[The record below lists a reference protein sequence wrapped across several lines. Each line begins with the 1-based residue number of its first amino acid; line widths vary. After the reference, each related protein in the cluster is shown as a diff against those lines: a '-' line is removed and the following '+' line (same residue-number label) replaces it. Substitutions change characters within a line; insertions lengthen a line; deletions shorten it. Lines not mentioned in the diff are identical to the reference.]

1 MLRHV
6 LLFWGGLVCDTTGT
20 MIMSNIA
27 QQSSAG
33 GFGIHAVTGLLAIVL
48 MLVHAVR
55 AVFYVTLPQ
64 PFPVAFVQV
73 FHCRAPSLFSPII
86 IE

>member
-1 MLRHV
+1 MQSILDIKYK
-6 LLFWGGLVCDTTGT
+6 LEEQEKTAYG
-20 MIMSNIA
+20 IA
-27 QQSSAG
+27 AQKLQEENKKLQQ
-33 GFGIHAVTGLLAIVL
+33 L

-73 FHCRAPSLFSPII
+73 FHCRTPSLFSLIYYRVKRSFCLTI
-86 IE
+86 F